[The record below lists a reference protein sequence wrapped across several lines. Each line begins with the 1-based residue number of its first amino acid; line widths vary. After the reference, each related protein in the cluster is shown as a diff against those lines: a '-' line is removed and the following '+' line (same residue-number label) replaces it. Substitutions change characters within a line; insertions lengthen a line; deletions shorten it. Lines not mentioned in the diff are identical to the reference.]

1 MDAQLFDNLVSIRRH
16 LHRNPELSF
25 TEFKTAAFVEEQL
38 SALAIPHERIALTG
52 IIATLT
58 KDTGPSLSQPTGPA
72 TPQPAGPVII
82 LRADMDALPI
92 TEESGVPFPSQTNG
106 IMHAC
111 GHDIHTTMLLGAAH
125 LLKDAAFKG
134 TVKFVFQPAE
144 EGPMRSPE
152 PGKSGAQLIMESG
165 RLTGDAILGLHVH
178 PLLPVGTLS
187 YRNGEALANVGN
199 FSIRITGKGGH
210 PGFMKQVVDPIAIA
224 AHLITAAH
232 ALIGPQPDPPTSVLA
247 ITYVTTETNPS
258 FNVIPNQ
265 VLLQGS
271 LRANRIA
278 AYNDI
283 VTRLKA
289 LIQQLEIEFRCTI
302 GLDFSAY
309 YPSLLNDQSLHD
321 KLAPIHDK
329 IFGKAN
335 LTEGLAY
342 LVGEDFSFYSRIIP
356 GQFYF
361 LGAKTDQNDRYFLHH
376 PKVTF
381 NEDCIRYG
389 ANFLAESA
397 LHLLRDSRNFPLS

>member
-1 MDAQLFDNLVSIRRH
+1 MDSQLFSKLVSIRRL
-16 LHRNPELSF
+16 LHQNPELSF
-25 TEFKTAAFVEEQL
+25 TEFKTAALVEDQL
-38 SALAIPHERIALTG
+38 TDLAIPHERIARTG
-52 IIATLT
+52 VIGTLT
-58 KDTGPSLSQPTGPA
+58 KGEGPTI
-72 TPQPAGPVII
+72 V

-92 TEESGVPFPSQTNG
+92 VEESGVGFPSQSEG
-106 IMHAC
+106 VMHAC

-125 LLKDAAFKG
+125 LLKAATFTG

-210 PGFMKQVVDPIAIA
+210 PGFMKQVVDPIAVA
-224 AHLITAAH
+224 ARLITSAH
-232 ALIGPQPDPPTSVLA
+232 ALVDPQPDPPTSVLA
-247 ITYVTTETNPS
+247 ITYITTETNPS

-271 LRANRIA
+271 LRANKMA
-278 AYNDI
+278 DYNDI
-283 VTRLKA
+283 ITRLKTVMT
-289 LIQQLEIEFRCTI
+289 QLEAEYGCRIE
-302 GLDFSAY
+302 LDFSAY
-309 YPSLLNDQSLHD
+309 YPSLLNDEILHQ
-321 KLAPIHDK
+321 KLAPVHEK
-329 IFGKAN
+329 VFGKDK
-335 LTEGLAY
+335 LTLGLAY
-342 LVGEDFSFYSRIIP
+342 LVGEDFSFYSRSFP

-389 ANFLAESA
+389 SDFLAESA
-397 LHLLRDSRNFPLS
+397 LHLLQEPLFGERPIRAHFPLS